1 MRQNKGMLEAMNRY
15 AVIGGLCLA
24 LILSAA
30 GCGRKGPPLPPQ
42 YEEPPAVGDLQYQ
55 IKDDT
60 VALRWSAPVLQN
72 QKKNSAAGVRLYRS
86 RTSLKE
92 SGCKNC
98 PPVFLMIRSIPL
110 QTGVMQYTERLEH
123 GYRYTYKVVL
133 VDSNHR
139 EGADSNIVRFVY
151 E

>member
-1 MRQNKGMLEAMNRY
+1 MLEAMNRY
-15 AVIGGLCLA
+15 GVIGGLCLV
-24 LILSAA
+24 LILGMT

-42 YEEPPAVGDLQYQ
+42 YEEPPIVGDLQYE
-55 IKDDT
+55 IKDNT
-60 VALRWSAPVLQN
+60 VALRWSAPALQK
-72 QKKNSAAGVRLYRS
+72 QKENTAAGARLYRS

-92 SGCKNC
+92 TGCKNC

-110 QTGVMQYTERLEH
+110 QSGVMQYTERLEH

-133 VDSNHR
+133 YDSNHR
-139 EGADSNIVRFVY
+139 EGADSNIVRFTY